1 MIYRRARSTVPG
13 MGYQLEPDIQAH
25 YGVGLEGDRLSSWG
39 RLEAIRTRE
48 LLDRY
53 LPPAPATVYDIGG
66 AEGPYA
72 LPLARAGYAVH
83 LLDPFPPHVAAA
95 RDAAS
100 AQPDAPLASAEV
112 GDAREL
118 PYADATADAVLLLGP
133 LYHLVERADRLR
145 ALTEARRV
153 LRPGGVLLAAAISR
167 FASLLDGLSV
177 GIIGDPVFETIV
189 GGALSDGVH
198 RNPDPVGRP
207 EWFTLAYFH
216 HPDELREDVVAG
228 GFADVAVLAVE
239 GTARSA
245 DPAALDDPA
254 RLEATLRALRRVE
267 REPALL
273 GASPHLIAVA
283 NAPLGD
289 PR

>member
-1 MIYRRARSTVPG
+1 
-13 MGYQLEPDIQAH
+13 MGYQLEPDIRAH
-25 YGVGLEGDRLSSWG
+25 YGVGLEGGRLTGWG

-72 LPLARAGYAVH
+72 LPLATAGYAVH
-83 LLDPFPPHVAAA
+83 LLDPFEPHVAAA
-95 RDAAS
+95 RLGSA
-100 AQPDAPLASAEV
+100 AQPEAPLASAEV

-118 PYADATADAVLLLGP
+118 PYADASADAVLLFGP

-145 ALTEARRV
+145 ALAEARRV
-153 LRPGGVLLAAAISR
+153 LRPGGVLLVAAISR
-167 FASLLDGLSV
+167 FASMLDGLAIGV
-177 GIIGDPVFETIV
+177 IGDPAFESIV
-189 GGALSDGVH
+189 AGALEDGVH

-216 HPDELREDVVAG
+216 HPDELREEVLAG
-228 GFADVAVLAVE
+228 GFPDVAVLAVE
-239 GTARSA
+239 GMARSD

-254 RLEATLRALRRVE
+254 RLAATLRMLRRVE

-273 GASPHLIAVA
+273 GASPHLIGVA
-283 NAPLGD
+283 TAPLD
-289 PR
+289 NLP

>member
-1 MIYRRARSTVPG
+1 MPEDQNLAAMHAYYQRGEEEARLAGSACG
-13 MGYQLEPDIQAH
+13 LLEF
-25 YGVGLEGDRLSSWG
+25 E
-39 RLEAIRTRE
+39 RTRE
-48 LLDRY
+48 IVLRH
-53 LPPAPATVYDIGG
+53 LPPPPAVVADVGG
-66 AEGPYA
+66 GPGRYTHWLA
-72 LPLARAGYAVH
+72 DLGYQVVHRDLMPLHVAQLQRARAAGVNVDSA
-83 LLDPFPPHVAAA
+83 LADA
-95 RDAAS
+95 RDL
-100 AQPDAPLASAEV
+100 DL
-112 GDAREL
+112 
-118 PYADATADAVLLLGP
+118 ADASVDAVLLLGP

-177 GIIGDPVFETIV
+177 GIIGDPV
-189 GGALSDGVH
+189 
-198 RNPDPVGRP
+198 
-207 EWFTLAYFH
+207 
-216 HPDELREDVVAG
+216 AG

-239 GTARSA
+239 GMARSA

>member
-1 MIYRRARSTVPG
+1 
-13 MGYQLEPDIQAH
+13 MGYRLEPDIQAH
-25 YGVGLEGDRLSSWG
+25 YGVGLEGSRLTTWG

-53 LPPAPATVYDIGG
+53 LPPAPATVYDVGG

-95 RDAAS
+95 RAGSA
-100 AQPDAPLASAEV
+100 AQPGMPLASAEV

-118 PYADATADAVLLLGP
+118 PYADASADAVLLLGP

-153 LRPGGVLLAAAISR
+153 LRPGGVVVVAAISR
-167 FASLLDGLSV
+167 FASVLDGV
-177 GIIGDPVFETIV
+177 TAGMIGDPVFEAIV
-189 GGALSDGVH
+189 AGALADGVH
-198 RNPDPVGRP
+198 RNPDPAGRP

-216 HPDELREDVVAG
+216 RPEELCEEVSDG

-239 GTARSA
+239 GPARST

-254 RLEATLRALRRVE
+254 RLAATLRALRRVE

-273 GASPHLIAVA
+273 GASPHLIAV
-283 NAPLGD
+283 GT
-289 PR
+289 R